1 MIPVSHVLL
10 FAIVQFTIGLA
21 GMLVRRSGTVV
32 AVCALIMM
40 NSIVLSLGAVL
51 VGPEESSA
59 QAAGMVILACM
70 VAFALISAAVL
81 YSFHRFKRAVAL
93 DEHDHMRH

>member
-10 FAIVQFTIGLA
+10 FSVLQFTVGLT
-21 GMLVRRSGTVV
+21 GILVRRSGEVA

-40 NSIVLSLGAVL
+40 NSIVLALGAVL
-51 VGPEESSA
+51 VGPDESSA
-59 QAAGMVILACM
+59 QAAGMVVLACM
-70 VAFALISAAVL
+70 VSFALVGAAVL

-93 DEHDHMRH
+93 DEHDRMRR